1 MSDVTH
7 GTDHVGT
14 GCPTCDAAGGRLAA
28 SGPRL
33 ATVKLQARGEDFRI
47 VQLRGQLLVCAQQH
61 GSCCCGW
68 DDKGRMPFDPQAL
81 WGDEWERRKIRNRL
95 HLTFTGCLGPCAVGN
110 NALLVLHGR
119 SIWLKDL
126 NQPDLASVVYDWIE
140 SMLAAGRILPPPE
153 RLKDHV
159 YERFL
164 PPPDHA
170 YEPLVS
176 MAEAFGDGLDRL
188 DPVCLMEVDLRTARH
203 TAEYAGQIIAFC
215 APSCRKQFLADPS
228 AYLNA

>member
-7 GTDHVGT
+7 GADHVDT
-14 GCPTCDAAGGRLAA
+14 GCATCDRRGGQPSSA
-28 SGPRL
+28 SPRL
-33 ATVKLQARGEDFRI
+33 ATVELQARGEDFRI
-47 VQLRGQLLVCAQQH
+47 VQLQRQLLVCAQQH

-68 DDKGRMPFDPQAL
+68 DEKGRMPFDPQAL
-81 WGDEWERRKIRNRL
+81 WADEWERRKIRNRL

-126 NQPDLASVVYDWIE
+126 NQPDLATAVYDWIE
-140 SMLAAGRILPPPE
+140 SMLAAGRILPPAG

-164 PPPDHA
+164 PPPDNA
-170 YEPLVS
+170 CEPLECRWKKPWEMVS
-176 MAEAFGDGLDRL
+176 TGSTRC
-188 DPVCLMEVDLRTARH
+188 V
-203 TAEYAGQIIAFC
+203 
-215 APSCRKQFLADPS
+215 
-228 AYLNA
+228 